1 MVEHD
6 VPRAQ
11 EPETCSHFAALNGN
25 MSLSSHTHL
34 RDADPRQIASVRVEQ
49 NDVFA
54 THEAGHVR
62 QIVHL
67 VASVKV
73 WGQGMTGIQIQ

>member
-1 MVEHD
+1 M
-6 VPRAQ
+6 PRAQ
-11 EPETCSHFAALNGN
+11 KCQTCSHFAALNGN

-34 RDADPRQIASVRVEQ
+34 RDADPRQIACVRVEQ

-67 VASVKV
+67 VALVRCGGKE
-73 WGQGMTGIQIQ
+73 